1 LNSFDNLTDSLAAKS
16 PRSNLLRELSEQ
28 AILGTIFREGPITRP
43 EIAERT
49 GISKPTVS
57 AVVERLVKARLVQPA
72 GERPGRRGRT
82 PIAYVVDSA
91 AGFVVG
97 VDLGSTMLRIAAT
110 NLYGELLREDELETA
125 TGAKAVGDQISA
137 AVEHIAREL
146 SPKHGPLL
154 AMGVSTPGVV
164 DPATRRVTSLAYH
177 VSNSGAL
184 DSLSK
189 LEARFRVPVLV
200 DNDVNVAAIGEKWRG
215 LAASVPTFVFVTIG
229 AGVGMGIVID
239 NELYRGF
246 HGAAGEIGYLPLT
259 ADPFDEQHRRFG
271 GLEDEIGA
279 AGILSAYSRV
289 ARTPA
294 ESAREV
300 FERARQG
307 DRTAHDVIENEARRI
322 GLAIATVCVVVDPG
336 LVVLGGRIGSAP
348 ELLPPIRGTVSRLLP
363 LPTRIEISALA
374 ERAALEG
381 ALAMGLREARDRLF
395 SRERRSAS

>member
-1 LNSFDNLTDSLAAKS
+1 LSSFGNLTDSLVDRS
-16 PRSNLLRELSEQ
+16 PRPNLLRELSEQ

-43 EIAERT
+43 EIAART
-49 GISKPTVS
+49 RISKPTVS
-57 AVVERLVKARLVQPA
+57 AVVERLVDARLVQPA

-97 VDLGSTMLRIAAT
+97 VDLGSTVLRVAAT
-110 NLYGELLREDELETA
+110 NIYGELLHEEELETS
-125 TGAKAVGDQISA
+125 TGAKAVGDQITA
-137 AVEHIAREL
+137 AVEHIDREL
-146 SPKHGPLL
+146 SRRHGPLL
-154 AMGVSTPGVV
+154 AIGVSTPGVV

-215 LAASVPTFVFVTIG
+215 LAATVPTFVFVTIG

-246 HGAAGEIGYLPLT
+246 HGAAGEIGYLPLA
-259 ADPFDEQHRRFG
+259 ADPFDEQHRRLG

-279 AGILSAYSRV
+279 AGILSAYNR
-289 ARTPA
+289 AAQTPA
-294 ESAREV
+294 ESARAV

-307 DRTAHDVIENEARRI
+307 DMAAHDVIENEARRI
-322 GLAIATVCVVVDPG
+322 GLAIATVCAVVDPG

-381 ALAMGLREARDRLF
+381 ALGMGLREARDRLF